1 MKASPLVSLLP
12 LLVEDTFYV
21 GSFNGC
27 GSGFGCF
34 VLAGA
39 IHEVPLHEVGLLHE
53 SFRQVLHRR
62 LVL

>member
-1 MKASPLVSLLP
+1 MKASSLVGLLA
-12 LLVEDTFYV
+12 LLVVDSVEV

-39 IHEVPLHEVGLLHE
+39 IHEVPLHEVGFFNE
-53 SFRQVLHRR
+53 SFSQVFHRR